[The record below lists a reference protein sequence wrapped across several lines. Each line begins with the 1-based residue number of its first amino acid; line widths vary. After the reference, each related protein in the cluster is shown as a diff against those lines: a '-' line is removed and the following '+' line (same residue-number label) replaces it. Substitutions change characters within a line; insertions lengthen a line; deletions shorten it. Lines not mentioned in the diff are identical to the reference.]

1 ARSGG
6 TGMKLT
12 GAELRTIRMPLVSP
26 FETSFGVEE
35 DRVAVLV
42 RIIGTVGGD
51 RRPVEVQGW
60 GECVAME
67 MPLYSSE
74 YAEAAAA
81 MLRTFLLPRL
91 LAASNAG
98 TDITAETVD
107 SLLQPFV
114 GHRMAKAALEMAVLD
129 AQLRGTG
136 RSLAGYL
143 GATRSS
149 VPSGVSVGIQPS
161 IATLLDV
168 VGEYLAEG
176 YVRIKLK
183 IKPGWDVAP
192 VEAVRE
198 RFGELIPLQVDANA
212 AYTLADARVLRRLD
226 AFDLLLIEQ
235 PLPEDDL
242 RQHAELARLVRTPI
256 CLDES
261 IVSPRAAADAIALK
275 SCSVINI
282 KAGRVGGY
290 LAAKQIHD
298 ICRANGIPVW
308 CGGMLETGLGRA
320 ANAALAALPGFT
332 LPGDIS
338 ASDRFYERDITEP
351 FVMDDGRIAVPTGPG
366 LGVTPIQGVLD
377 QFTVTTEW
385 IQP

>member
-1 ARSGG
+1 
-6 TGMKLT
+6 MKVT

-35 DRVAVLV
+35 DRVAVLI
-42 RIIGTVGGD
+42 RLIGTVGGD

-67 MPLYSSE
+67 LPLYSSE

-81 MLRTFLLPRL
+81 MLRRFLIPRVL
-91 LAASNAG
+91 TASNAG

-107 SLLQPFV
+107 TLLEPFI

-136 RSLAGYL
+136 QSVASYL

-149 VPSGVSVGIQPS
+149 VPAGVSVGIQPS

-183 IKPGWDVAP
+183 IKPGWDVGP

-261 IVSPRAAADAIALK
+261 IVSPRAAADAIAMK
-275 SCSVINI
+275 ACSVINI

-298 ICRANGIPVW
+298 LCRANGIPVW
-308 CGGMLETGLGRA
+308 CGGMVETGLGRA

-351 FVMDDGRIAVPTGPG
+351 FVMDDGLIAVPTGPG
-366 LGVTPIQGVLD
+366 LGVTPIQDVLD
-377 QFTVTTEW
+377 QFTKSTEW

>member
-1 ARSGG
+1 MKI
-6 TGMKLT
+6 TGV
-12 GAELRTIRMPLVSP
+12 ELRTIRMPLKSP

-35 DRVAVLV
+35 DRLAVLIRV
-42 RIIGTVGGD
+42 VAKSSED
-51 RRPVEVQGW
+51 LHAVEVHGW

-67 MPLYSSE
+67 SPLYSSE
-74 YAEAAAA
+74 YADAAADV
-81 MLRTFLLPRL
+81 LRRFLIPRL
-91 LAASNAG
+91 LGAG
-98 TDITAETVD
+98 RDVTAELVD
-107 SLLQPFV
+107 PLLAPII

-129 AQLRGTG
+129 AQLRCS
-136 RSLAGYL
+136 RQSLAGYF
-143 GATRSS
+143 GATRAT

-161 IATLLDV
+161 IPTLLDV

-183 IKPGWDVAP
+183 IKPGWDVGP

-235 PLPEDDL
+235 PLPEDDI
-242 RQHAELARLVRTPI
+242 RQHAELARLINTPI

-261 IVSPRAAADAIALK
+261 VVSVRAAADAIALRA
-275 SCSVINI
+275 CSVINI

-290 LAAKQIHD
+290 LNARRIHD
-298 ICRANGIPVW
+298 LCQANGIPVW
-308 CGGMLETGLGRA
+308 CGGMVETGLGRA

-332 LPGDIS
+332 LPGDVS
-338 ASDRFYERDITEP
+338 ASERFFEEDITEP
-351 FVMDDGRIAVPTGPG
+351 FVLDDGQIAVPTGPG
-366 LGVTPIQGVLD
+366 IGVEPIQALLD
-377 QFTVTTEW
+377 KYTVNSEW

>member
-1 ARSGG
+1 
-6 TGMKLT
+6 MKVT

-26 FETSFGVEE
+26 FETSFGVER
-35 DRVAVLV
+35 DRVAILV
-42 RIIGTVGGD
+42 RVIGTVGGD

-67 MPLYSSE
+67 SPLYSSE

-81 MLRTFLLPRL
+81 VLRRYLIPRL
-91 LAASNAG
+91 LAASAAG
-98 TDITAETVD
+98 TDVTAETVD
-107 SLLQPFV
+107 SLLEPFV

-129 AQLRGTG
+129 AQLHGTG
-136 RSLAGYL
+136 QSLAGYL
-143 GATRSS
+143 GATRTS

-161 IATLLDV
+161 VAALLDV
-168 VGEYLAEG
+168 VGEYLAQG

-183 IKPGWDVAP
+183 IKPGFDVAP
-192 VEAVRE
+192 VEAVRD

-212 AYTLADARVLRRLD
+212 SYTLADARVLRRLD

-261 IVSPRAAADAIALK
+261 IVSPRAAADAIALRA
-275 SCSVINI
+275 CSVINI

-290 LAAKQIHD
+290 LAARRIHD
-298 ICRANGIPVW
+298 LCQANGVPVW
-308 CGGMLETGLGRA
+308 CGGMVETGLGRA

-332 LPGDIS
+332 LPGDVS
-338 ASDRFYERDITEP
+338 ASDRFYEQDITEP
-351 FVMDDGRIAVPTGPG
+351 FVLDDGRIAVPTGPG
-366 LGVTPIQGVLD
+366 LGVSPIGPVLESC
-377 QFTVTTEW
+377 TVSTEW
-385 IQP
+385 IQA

>member
-1 ARSGG
+1 MRV
-6 TGMKLT
+6 T

-26 FETSFGVEE
+26 FETSFGVER
-35 DRVAVLV
+35 DRVAILV
-42 RIIGTVGGD
+42 RVIGTVGGD

-67 MPLYSSE
+67 SPLYSSE

-81 MLRTFLLPRL
+81 VLRRYLIPRL
-91 LAASNAG
+91 LAVSAAG
-98 TDITAETVD
+98 TDVTAETVD
-107 SLLQPFV
+107 SLLEPFV

-129 AQLRGTG
+129 AQLHGTG
-136 RSLAGYL
+136 QSLAGYL
-143 GATRSS
+143 GATRTS

-161 IATLLDV
+161 VAALLDV
-168 VGEYLAEG
+168 VGDYLADG

-183 IKPGWDVAP
+183 IKPGFDVAP

-242 RQHAELARLVRTPI
+242 RQHAEPARLVRTPI

-261 IVSPRAAADAIALK
+261 IVSPRAAADAIALRA
-275 SCSVINI
+275 CSVINI

-290 LAAKQIHD
+290 LAARRIHD
-298 ICRANGIPVW
+298 LCQANGIPVW
-308 CGGMLETGLGRA
+308 CGGMVETGLGRA

-332 LPGDIS
+332 LPGDVS
-338 ASDRFYERDITEP
+338 ASDRFYEQDITEP
-351 FVMDDGRIAVPTGPG
+351 FVLDDGRIAVPTGPG
-366 LGVTPIQGVLD
+366 LGVSPIGPVLESY
-377 QFTVTTEW
+377 TVSTEW
-385 IQP
+385 IQA

>member
-1 ARSGG
+1 
-6 TGMKLT
+6 MKVT
-12 GAELRTIRMPLVSP
+12 GAELRTIRIPLVSP
-26 FETSFGVEE
+26 FETSFGVER
-35 DRVAVLV
+35 DRVAILV
-42 RIIGTVGGD
+42 RVIGTVGGD

-67 MPLYSSE
+67 SPLYSSE

-81 MLRTFLLPRL
+81 VLRRYLIPRL
-91 LAASNAG
+91 LAASAAG
-98 TDITAETVD
+98 TDVTAETVD
-107 SLLQPFV
+107 SLLEPFV

-129 AQLRGTG
+129 AQLHGTG
-136 RSLAGYL
+136 QSLAGYL
-143 GATRSS
+143 GATRTS

-161 IATLLDV
+161 VAALLDV
-168 VGEYLAEG
+168 VGEYLADG

-183 IKPGWDVAP
+183 IKPGFDVAP
-192 VEAVRE
+192 VEAVRD

-261 IVSPRAAADAIALK
+261 IVSPRAAADAIALRA
-275 SCSVINI
+275 CSVINI

-290 LAAKQIHD
+290 LAARRIHD
-298 ICRANGIPVW
+298 LCQANGVPVW
-308 CGGMLETGLGRA
+308 CGGMVETGLGRA

-332 LPGDIS
+332 LPGDVS
-338 ASDRFYERDITEP
+338 ASDRFYEQDITEP
-351 FVMDDGRIAVPTGPG
+351 FVLDDGRIAVPTGPG
-366 LGVTPIQGVLD
+366 LGVSPIGPVLESY
-377 QFTVTTEW
+377 TVSTEW
-385 IQP
+385 IQA